1 MKSLIEVKV
10 YLINK
15 YLNQDYRLDD
25 TTAQVLGGEKTEYY
39 YLNSLLFQAIEKS
52 LKLYEP
58 LLLLGTTES
67 IEKKISYFKEV
78 VEKWN
83 ENESKYNE
91 KYVED
96 FVRDYHIDTTEID
109 NILLT
114 LINNS
119 LRSK

>member
-1 MKSLIEVKV
+1 MKSLIELKV

-15 YLNQDYRLDD
+15 YLNKDYRLDD
-25 TTAQVLGGEKTEYY
+25 ITAQVLGGEKIEYY

-52 LKLYEP
+52 LKVYEP

-67 IEKKISYFKEV
+67 IEKKINYLKEI

-91 KYVED
+91 KYIED
-96 FVRDYHIDTTEID
+96 FVKDYHIETTEID
-109 NILLT
+109 NMILT